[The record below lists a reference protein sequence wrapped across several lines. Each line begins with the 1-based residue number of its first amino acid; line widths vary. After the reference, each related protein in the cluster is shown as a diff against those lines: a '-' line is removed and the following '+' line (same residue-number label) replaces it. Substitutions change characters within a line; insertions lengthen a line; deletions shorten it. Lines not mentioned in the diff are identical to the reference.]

1 MRIVV
6 ISDTHTFE
14 DRIFVPD
21 GDVLIHAGDATITGT
36 PEEVLRFGLWFER
49 QPHKYKIFIAGNH
62 DWLFQTNSEQAR
74 YLIQF
79 EGVHYLQDSGIPIEG
94 VRFYGSPWQPRF
106 GDWAFN
112 LDRGED
118 IKRKWDLISSCDVLI
133 THGPPWGVLDTVLPN
148 SQHLGCEDLREA
160 VRRVRPKVHVF
171 GHIHGGYGEY
181 VANGT
186 RFINASIC
194 DEAYRTSNAP
204 IVFDLDADAALSL
217 SPQPER
223 HGQAS

>member
-1 MRIVV
+1 MRIVC

-14 DRIFVPD
+14 SEIVIPD

-36 PEEVLRFGLWFER
+36 PFEVSQFALWLKR

-62 DWLFQTNSEQAR
+62 DWLFEKDRQAAQSA
-74 YLIQF
+74 I
-79 EGVHYLQDSGIPIEG
+79 ESAGAIYLQDKLVTLDG

-112 LDRGED
+112 VNRGRA
-118 IKRKWDLISSCDVLI
+118 IRQKWDLIEPCDVLI

-148 SQHLGCEDLREA
+148 SKHLGCEELGEA
-160 VRRVRPKVHVF
+160 VGRIRPGTHVF

-181 VANGT
+181 VARNGT

-194 DEAYRTSNAP
+194 NESYQPVNAP
-204 IVFDLDADAALSL
+204 MVF
-217 SPQPER
+217 EI
-223 HGQAS
+223 